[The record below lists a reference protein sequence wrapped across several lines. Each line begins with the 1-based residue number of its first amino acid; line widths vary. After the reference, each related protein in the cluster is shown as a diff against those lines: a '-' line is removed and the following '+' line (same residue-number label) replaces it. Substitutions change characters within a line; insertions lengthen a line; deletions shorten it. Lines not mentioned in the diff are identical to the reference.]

1 MRDVRSPM
9 PTAPAREGVT
19 VVLGSRVR
27 MRDADGGHENTV
39 VARVT
44 VGARAGMRL
53 RGISG
58 EHDCA
63 RALANDEVEVHT
75 LDGVR
80 LLTIVA
86 VVAAAASAGPPPGAC
101 WGGGEHAAAGLPV
114 QDGLDATL
122 CSG

>member
-9 PTAPAREGVT
+9 PTAPAREGDT

-27 MRDADGGHENTV
+27 VRDADGGHEHTV

-44 VGARAGMRL
+44 VGAPAGIRL
-53 RGISG
+53 RGITG
-58 EHDCA
+58 EHGCA
-63 RALANDEVEVHT
+63 RALANDEVQVHT

-86 VVAAAASAGPPPGAC
+86 VVAAVAPA
-101 WGGGEHAAAGLPV
+101 
-114 QDGLDATL
+114 
-122 CSG
+122 